1 MLVLSRKVG
10 ESIIINKDIK
20 VLVLDVKGHQVKI
33 GVQAPDGVSINR
45 EEIQDKI
52 NAQADK

>member
-1 MLVLSRKVG
+1 MLILSRKIG
-10 ESIIINKDIK
+10 ESIIINNDIK

-33 GVQAPDGVSINR
+33 GVQAPDGVSVNR

-52 NAQADK
+52 NAQADS

>member
-1 MLVLSRKVG
+1 MLILSRKIG
-10 ESIIINKDIK
+10 ESIIINNDIK

-33 GVQAPDGVSINR
+33 GVQAPDGVSVNR

>member
-1 MLVLSRKVG
+1 VG